1 MQLVPAPQ
9 RTDRPDGFP
18 DVIDPV
24 NATLKIPLY
33 YVNDD
38 KKPPQRWNH
47 PAFVSRIF
55 ANTVLA
61 ALETSLEPSGYGI
74 AHVGIYSA
82 RYARRADG
90 TEITPRR
97 FSNHGLGLALDFKGL
112 VDIHGHYTSYQ
123 NIITMGK
130 TTIMAL
136 IIEPVTL
143 AIEKAGRK
151 PEIKDESGWLHIGIW
166 P

>member
-1 MQLVPAPQ
+1 MQIVTASQ
-9 RTDRPDGFP
+9 RTDRPAGFP
-18 DVIDPV
+18 DVVDPV

-33 YVNDD
+33 YVSDD

-47 PAFVSRIF
+47 PAFVARVF
-55 ANTVLA
+55 AETALA
-61 ALETSLEPSGYGI
+61 ALEASLEPSGYGI
-74 AHVGIYSA
+74 AHVGIYFA
-82 RYARRADG
+82 RNARHADG
-90 TEITPRR
+90 TDIIPHRP
-97 FSNHGLGLALDFKGL
+97 SNHGLGLAMDFKGL
-112 VDIHGHYTSYQ
+112 VDIHGHYTPYQ
-123 NIITMGK
+123 KMGK
-130 TTIMAL
+130 ATTAAL